1 MVCLEDDD
9 SEALLDEL
17 WRYAALEDN
26 VIIQQWRV
34 GDLIIWDNRSV
45 LHRRDDFD
53 PDERRLLRRCQ
64 VLPRV

>member
-1 MVCLEDDD
+1 
-9 SEALLDEL
+9 
-17 WRYAALEDN
+17 
-26 VIIQQWRV
+26 V